1 VVRIFSFYV
10 IRLIKTRRMR
20 WAGIVTHMRE
30 IRNACKF
37 QSEAPK
43 GRENLEDPDVDE
55 WLILNLS

>member
-1 VVRIFSFYV
+1 
-10 IRLIKTRRMR
+10 MR